1 MNGPLGDYCSAGGM
15 RGLGVLRSHGGR
27 WQAIQDG
34 EVHIDIAVIAAPTAD
49 PFGNATARR
58 PVRLRLAGLRP
69 RRLDLRRPRHR
80 RHRQPRALPLHAVA
94 DPGQQRGLRGG
105 GRLDRRPRED
115 RLRHHR
121 DHEEPDRCSSPS
133 YVARFCATPASC
145 ATASRSRPAPAAS
158 PWPSSIY
165 LKDMMKAAASRRASC
180 AAAPPSTW
188 STCCEEGLT
197 DYILDG
203 QTFDLD
209 GVRSIATDPRHVSD
223 TSPFTSYNYHGK
235 GNFASMVDVRGAR
248 RDRGRRRLQ
257 RQRGDPLRRPL
268 LHGIGGWQ
276 NCLFGRC
283 TILPGAVFRDRIP
296 VIVDEVTTL
305 TGPGELI
312 DVVVTERGIAINPR
326 RQDLLG
332 TSLQRRGAE
341 FGEPVP
347 GLGDNSSDVVV
358 EDAPGDMSVRIS
370 DTTSAL
376 GQSDGDLL
384 YFAFTGGRAV
394 GDGKLYA
401 SCEFLPESFDVYEFS
416 VRPSDFGPSFF
427 ELTLDG
433 AGLVYRLDGDTN
445 NEQMIGLSYVAGVP
459 LELEVVFD
467 LDAGT
472 YDFWFGGVLVLDDE
486 PHGRGLGELVG
497 GLVVGNQSDGNATG
511 SVRVDDLTVSWVP
524 GTANELL
531 VANFNDKPLGQPI
544 QTRGATFGEPT
555 SVTGGVTAIV
565 RGSVTPTPSLEIADD
580 GIDEDDDG
588 LVVFTN
594 RGNVT
599 IDEGSLSV
607 RMTLLFDSIE
617 GWEIRMPGLDLEV
630 HTAGGNLVL
639 YDVSSGFDVEVGR
652 HPYSIGFPYKLEFAF
667 EFDFGQF
674 VWWVADERIG
684 HEVSRFPAARPGCA
698 P

>member
-1 MNGPLGDYCSAGGM
+1 MRFASILTPLLVAA
-15 RGLGVLRSHGGR
+15 
-27 WQAIQDG
+27 AILVPD
-34 EVHIDIAVIAAPTAD
+34 
-49 PFGNATARR
+49 
-58 PVRLRLAGLRP
+58 LA
-69 RRLDLRRPRHR
+69 
-80 RHRQPRALPLHAVA
+80 
-94 DPGQQRGLRGG
+94 
-105 GRLDRRPRED
+105 
-115 RLRHHR
+115 
-121 DHEEPDRCSSPS
+121 
-133 YVARFCATPASC
+133 VARFLLLDANFDNR
-145 ATASRSRPAPAAS
+145 TA
-158 PWPSSIY
+158 
-165 LKDMMKAAASRRASC
+165 
-180 AAAPPSTW
+180 
-188 STCCEEGLT
+188 
-197 DYILDG
+197 
-203 QTFDLD
+203 
-209 GVRSIATDPRHVSD
+209 
-223 TSPFTSYNYHGK
+223 
-235 GNFASMVDVRGAR
+235 
-248 RDRGRRRLQ
+248 
-257 RQRGDPLRRPL
+257 
-268 LHGIGGWQ
+268 
-276 NCLFGRC
+276 
-283 TILPGAVFRDRIP
+283 
-296 VIVDEVTTL
+296 
-305 TGPGELI
+305 
-312 DVVVTERGIAINPR
+312 
-326 RQDLLG
+326 G

-376 GQSDGDLL
+376 SQSDGDLL
-384 YFAFTGGRAV
+384 YFAFSGGRAV
-394 GDGKLYA
+394 GDGMLHA

-416 VRPSDFGPSFF
+416 VRPPDFGPSFF

-486 PHGRGLGELVG
+486 PHGRGVGELVG

-684 HEVSRFPAARPGCA
+684 PRQPIPGGATGLRTLEFFMNQDGDLLGRMRVDNFEIHSSEITTSVPQTALAAARLLRATPNPFNPATRLSFELPSDEHVRLTIHDGRGRIVRRLVDGVFSSGLHEVSWRGTDDAGRAVASGVYWARMETSRDSDRVA
-698 P
+698 VVLLK